1 MEIALRPIDWA
12 IIGLYV
18 LFAVALG
25 AWFRRRASA
34 GVDSFF
40 VADRKFP
47 WWLAGTSIV
56 ATTFAA
62 DTPLA
67 VTGIVASGGIA
78 GNWIWWCWGIAHLT
92 ATFFFARLW
101 RRSRV
106 ITDAEICELR
116 YGGRAAATL
125 RGFKAVYNGV
135 FINCLTMAWVIAAMV
150 KISRAFFDV
159 PPGLVIAGG
168 IVTSVIYTSLGG
180 IRGVVITDLV
190 QFTLG
195 MVGAIV
201 LAVLAVGHFG
211 GIQGGA
217 AGPGLLPELDR
228 TLTAAGGS
236 LDDVIAF
243 VPGADHP
250 TTPLIYF
257 VALLLFGWWRWAEG
271 NGYIVQRLATTRDES
286 HAQRAQ
292 LWFTVVHNA
301 FRPWPWILVG
311 LAALVL
317 YPALATAPPA
327 SLGATGPG
335 GAPITVSPGSLD
347 VATGGTLTIDGA
359 GPGWRARLLGRE
371 RPLETAADGRLTAT
385 FGRLGESAVTNLEL
399 VPPDGAPAVVVP
411 GLVVQLAD
419 REMAYPLL
427 MGRFLPPGL
436 LGLVVASLLAAFMST
451 IDTHVN
457 WGASYLVQDVYRRFL
472 RPGAGPRECVAVSR
486 LCIVLMAILA
496 GGAALLV
503 QNIAEV
509 WLFLLTLGAGLG
521 SVSAARWYWWR
532 VTAWAELAAIAVS
545 TLVAVVL
552 LVFFTPTLFGGANPW
567 FAFEMPRWVQIP
579 AIALISL
586 VTWVAVSIW
595 GPPNETEALERFARR
610 VRPPGPGWRGFR
622 RGGDPARAAMGPMA
636 WKFVAGLGLVF
647 GALFGLGYLI
657 LGPWPAGL
665 ALLVASAALW
675 AWVWRPRE
683 A

>member
-1 MEIALRPIDWA
+1 MEITLLPVDWA

-25 AWFRRRASA
+25 VWFRRRAAAS
-34 GVDSFF
+34 VDSFF
-40 VADRKFP
+40 VADRRFP

-78 GNWIWWCWGIAHLT
+78 GNWIWWCWGVAHLS

-106 ITDAEICELR
+106 ITDAEIVELR
-116 YGGRAAATL
+116 YGGRPAALL
-125 RGFKAVYNGV
+125 RGFKAIYSGV

-159 PPGLVIAGG
+159 PPGMVIAGC
-168 IVTSVIYTSLGG
+168 ILVSVIYTSLGG

-190 QFTLG
+190 QFGLG
-195 MVGAIV
+195 MVGAIL
-201 LAVLAVGHFG
+201 LAIFAVGHFG
-211 GIQGGA
+211 GIHGGDQ
-217 AGPGLLPELDR
+217 GPGLLPELER
-228 TLTAAGGS
+228 TLTASGAS
-236 LDDVIAF
+236 LDDVLAF
-243 VPGADHP
+243 IPGVDHP

-257 VALLLFGWWRWAEG
+257 VALLLFGWWRYAEG

-292 LWFTVVHNA
+292 LWFSLVHNA
-301 FRPWPWILVG
+301 FRPWPWIVVG

-317 YPALATAPPA
+317 YPALAPAPPDR
-327 SLGATGPG
+327 LTGPP
-335 GAPITVSPGSLD
+335 GARPAIMVSPGALD
-347 VATGGTLTIDGA
+347 VATGGTLTIEGA
-359 GPGWRARLLGRE
+359 GRGWRARLFDRE
-371 RPLETAADGRLTAT
+371 RPLEPAGDGRMTVR
-385 FGRLGESAVTNLEL
+385 FGRLPASAVTELEL
-399 VPPDGAPAVVVP
+399 LPPGGAPPIVVP

-457 WGASYLVQDVYRRFL
+457 WGASYLVQDVYRRFV
-472 RPGAGPRECVAVSR
+472 RPDAGPRECIAVSR
-486 LCIVLMAILA
+486 LSIVLMALLA

-503 QNIAEV
+503 RNIAEV

-545 TLVAVVL
+545 TVL
-552 LVFFTPTLFGGANPW
+552 AIGLLLFCTPTLFGGANPW
-567 FAFEMPRWVQIP
+567 FMLDVPRWVQIP
-579 AIALISL
+579 VIALASV
-586 VTWVAVSIW
+586 VTWVTIALF
-595 GPPNETEALERFARR
+595 GPPNDDATLRRFARR
-610 VRPPGPGWRGFR
+610 VRPPGPGWRRYRTGR
-622 RGGDPARAAMGPMA
+622 PDEPMA
-636 WKFVAGLGLVF
+636 PLVWSFVAGLGLVF

-657 LGPWPAGL
+657 LGSKPVGL
-665 ALLVASAALW
+665 ALLGAAAALC
-675 AWVWRPRE
+675 AWVWRQRT